1 MKQLMGIIALLC
13 ASITV
18 VAQDAPA
25 LLRLAESQVRSGQYQ
40 QAASTYR
47 KAIALDPNNAQAY
60 DKLGDV
66 YSRLNMP
73 SESATAY
80 EKSADLLLATPA
92 PQRVQPNRPQTTTPR
107 VQSPVDTPVAVAQV
121 AAPAPPANRGGGGG
135 PEGLYLMTR
144 FWPGSGLEVAAYRFH
159 AGTVVLNPI
168 GASPAADL
176 AAERAAHPNGVGSY
190 QVQGGQLIMVFPDG
204 RHTAKLEPESK
215 GCFGWD
221 AGIFCP
227 VESFKPGATLDGAY
241 SGGASV
247 GGGAVMASTTI
258 TFKRDGTYQ
267 RDSVGSVST
276 KTRDSTVS
284 GGSVGT
290 EHGRYRIDGTAL
302 HLLPEGG
309 KETVVST
316 FPYDDGS
323 AGPAPRS
330 VFFSGGMLKRQ

>member
-1 MKQLMGIIALLC
+1 MKQLAGVIALLC
-13 ASITV
+13 ASLTV
-18 VAQDAPA
+18 WAQDAPA
-25 LLRLAESQVRSGQYQ
+25 FLRVAESQVRNGQYQ
-40 QAASTYR
+40 QAAASYR

-80 EKSADLLLATPA
+80 EKAADLLLAKPA
-92 PQRVQPNRPQTTTPR
+92 PQRVQPQTATPR
-107 VQSPVDTPVAVAQV
+107 AQPPAEVPPAVAQV
-121 AAPAPPANRGGGGG
+121 TAPAALGNRGGGGG
-135 PEGLYLMTR
+135 LDGLYLMTR
-144 FWPGSGLEVAAYRFH
+144 FWPGSGLEVVAYRFH

-168 GASPAADL
+168 AASPAADL

-190 QVQGGQLIMVFPDG
+190 QVQGGQLIMIFPDA
-204 RHTAKLEPESK
+204 RHAARLEPQSK

-227 VESFKPGATLDGAY
+227 VESFKAGTTLDGTY

-247 GGGAVMASTTI
+247 GGGAVMSSTTI
-258 TFKRDGTYQ
+258 AFKRDGTYQ
-267 RDSVGSVST
+267 RESVSSVST
-276 KTRDSTVS
+276 KTRDSVVS
-284 GGSVGT
+284 GGSTGT

-302 HLLPEGG
+302 HMLPDGG
-309 KETVVST
+309 KEAVVST

-323 AGPAPRS
+323 TGPAPRS